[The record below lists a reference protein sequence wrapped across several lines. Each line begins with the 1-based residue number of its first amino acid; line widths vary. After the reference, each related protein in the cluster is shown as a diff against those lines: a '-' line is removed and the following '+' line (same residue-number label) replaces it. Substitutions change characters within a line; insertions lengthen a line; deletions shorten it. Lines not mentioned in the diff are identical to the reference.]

1 MIPVNHC
8 FLPGLVKWPGL
19 ELPGIVLTGDM
30 LGRWLHMII
39 IKQNTPN
46 VQCQKKFFM
55 PTAYRL
61 EVGDSLREGSLNV

>member
-1 MIPVNHC
+1 
-8 FLPGLVKWPGL
+8 
-19 ELPGIVLTGDM
+19 
-30 LGRWLHMII
+30 MII

-61 EVGDSLREGSLNV
+61 EVDDSLREGSLNV